1 MIVPGLLASTG
12 LLFRAHVRRVWWSRR
27 ALACLVLAAA
37 PPSLAWLIT
46 VSNPKL
52 TGAAIA
58 TTFGWLLL
66 LQVVVPL
73 IALIAGS
80 AVITEEIEDRTISYL
95 FSRPIPR
102 AAVLLGR
109 WSAALVF
116 VSALLSGSAV
126 LTVAFAS
133 RSTVP
138 GPPLDGG
145 ILAPLFGAAVLGGA
159 VYTALFASAGVFFR
173 HPMIVGLGYAFA
185 IEGFLANLPGRN
197 QALTVQHYLRSL
209 VVSRGSP
216 PWLEVETVDASIFQ
230 PSDAP
235 IVVLLVVIAAVL
247 ALASWRISRREFV
260 LSA

>member
-1 MIVPGLLASTG
+1 MPGLLASTG

-27 ALACLVLAAA
+27 ALACIALAAV
-37 PPSLAWLIT
+37 PPALAWIIT
-46 VSNPKL
+46 VSNPRL
-52 TGAAIA
+52 TAAAIA
-58 TTFGWLLL
+58 THFGWFLL
-66 LQVVVPL
+66 LQVVLPL

-80 AVITEEIEDRTISYL
+80 AVVTEEIEDRTISYL

-116 VSALLSGSAV
+116 VSAVLALSAL

-133 RSTVP
+133 RSAVP
-138 GPPLDGG
+138 GPPLVEG
-145 ILAPLFGAAVLGGA
+145 ILRPLLAATVLGGA

-197 QALTVQHYLRSL
+197 EALTVQYYLRS
-209 VVSRGSP
+209 
-216 PWLEVETVDASIFQ
+216 
-230 PSDAP
+230 
-235 IVVLLVVIAAVL
+235 VIAANGSAPWHEVPGFDLHRFSTSPVVTVL
-247 ALASWRISRREFV
+247 VGIAAILLLASWRISRREFV